1 MKNGFKARVQF
12 ASFISTIDLALGI
25 TISQSLTVLAPISF
39 CLGNVTHFFEANVD
53 LRFRNLSAHNSHN
66 PPFRRTLVWRFIT
79 FQLRWILLRL
89 GDVSTWSSYIV
100 YYIYYIWV
108 NRWMELAATASC
120 LLRLG
125 RFLWQF
131 SKFVEQCASWGR
143 DRRSTF
149 PGSLVSSRSSTSFIW
164 SGIRASS
171 VRGFSG
177 GHVLYETRSGESG
190 AMM

>member
-1 MKNGFKARVQF
+1 MPCWHKLTLSQDEGAPAAELAASESPPKEEALGRMVKSWYYIGYIGLKALYYYLMKNGFKARVQF

-100 YYIYYIWV
+100 YFIYI
-108 NRWMELAATASC
+108 T
-120 LLRLG
+120 
-125 RFLWQF
+125 
-131 SKFVEQCASWGR
+131 
-143 DRRSTF
+143 
-149 PGSLVSSRSSTSFIW
+149 
-164 SGIRASS
+164 
-171 VRGFSG
+171 
-177 GHVLYETRSGESG
+177 YE
-190 AMM
+190 